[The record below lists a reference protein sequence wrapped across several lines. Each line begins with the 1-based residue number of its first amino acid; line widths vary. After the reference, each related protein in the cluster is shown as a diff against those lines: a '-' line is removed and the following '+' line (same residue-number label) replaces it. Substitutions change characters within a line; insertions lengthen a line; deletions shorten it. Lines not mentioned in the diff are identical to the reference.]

1 MSLQIA
7 TTFAKNE
14 GFKGA
19 KFLGNW
25 NGYEVYERLL
35 GGDKVHYVG
44 LPKVILVKGDKV
56 RMSTVEEAFQF
67 LDAFN
72 E

>member
-35 GGDKVHYVG
+35 EGNEIHYVG
-44 LPKVILVKGDKV
+44 LPRVILVKGGQA
-56 RMSTVEEAFQF
+56 RLSTVEEAFQF
-67 LDAFN
+67 LDEHN
-72 E
+72 K